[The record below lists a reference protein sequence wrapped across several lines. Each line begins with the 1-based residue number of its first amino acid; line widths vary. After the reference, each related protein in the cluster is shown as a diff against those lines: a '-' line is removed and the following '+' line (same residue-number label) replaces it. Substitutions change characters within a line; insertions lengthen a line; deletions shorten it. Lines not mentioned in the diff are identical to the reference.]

1 VRASS
6 GEVTGPLNDAECKA
20 KMEQLGIKEPLG
32 RIIIRV
38 TERQITPHVP
48 ETGKAGA
55 DPIPPG
61 KAAS

>member
-1 VRASS
+1 
-6 GEVTGPLNDAECKA
+6 
-20 KMEQLGIKEPLG
+20 MEQLGIKEPLG